1 MTMSRPARSR
11 RRPHGRCTHLPPEA
25 IPGAVFWTAGRTAA
39 SDSCK
44 QRRTCRHRQ
53 RSHHAR
59 MRSVP
64 LMRQQAEVGDNEG
77 CQVIQRQLDGE
88 LRAKCAAQQF
98 VAVIEQVQP
107 TADHERDQQRAFRC
121 PGASTTPAKVFR
133 VVIIAR
139 GQRRTKAPRSPSLTR
154 SMLYDAESDPHLLL
168 RATAPRER
176 KKEKAPRSL
185 AELCLS
191 SSLQGEGFCCPGLR
205 SKRREP
211 RKVRAT
217 T

>member
-1 MTMSRPARSR
+1 MKPSHPQGISAAGAPPGPRSKRRTASGNSAPAWPRDARSSR
-11 RRPHGRCTHLPPEA
+11 R
-25 IPGAVFWTAGRTAA
+25 AA
-39 SDSCK
+39 
-44 QRRTCRHRQ
+44 TL
-53 RSHHAR
+53 A
-59 MRSVP
+59 M
-64 LMRQQAEVGDNEG
+64 
-77 CQVIQRQLDGE
+77 
-88 LRAKCAAQQF
+88 
-98 VAVIEQVQP
+98 IEQVQP